1 MITITKDGKYFYEVP
16 ETIYTKNAR
25 YELCESLGV
34 GGNSAVWEF
43 LDNDGSSYEI
53 KFLLNLNEQSK
64 KRFFQEV
71 KLHSQLTH
79 EHFIHYIDSGE
90 VEASEQRSKREKNK
104 KCIIPFIV
112 MEKAEK
118 NLMEYIK
125 EHKGITYSEYIQ
137 QFLGLSDAL
146 GELHKMAIH
155 RDLKLENILIVG
167 DRWVIGDFGLCS
179 FLDDDHEDLT
189 RENEKV
195 GPKYWMSPEAI
206 NRLYDK
212 TVEIVPA
219 SDVFQMAAIFWF
231 VVNNRFPLGIVTDK
245 DWKSQDIEICN
256 VLLLGLQHS
265 AEARIQCGS
274 DFHKGIEEVAQ
285 YFRSSKR

>member
-1 MITITKDGKYFYEVP
+1 MTITKDNRHFFEIP
-16 ETIYTKNAR
+16 ETIYTENGR
-25 YELCESLGV
+25 YELSESLGV
-34 GGNSAVWEF
+34 GGNSAVWEC
-43 LDNDGSSYEI
+43 LDNEGELYAI
-53 KFLLNLNEQSK
+53 KFQLNLNEQSK
-64 KRFFQEV
+64 KRFSQEV

-79 EHFIHYIDSGE
+79 EHFIHYIDRGE
-90 VEASEQRSKREKNK
+90 VSAFEQLKNGNR
-104 KCIIPFIV
+104 KCTIPFII

-118 NLMEYIK
+118 NLLEYIK
-125 EHKGITYSEYIQ
+125 EHKGIPYSEYIQ

-146 GELHKMAIH
+146 GELHKIAIH

-179 FLDDDHEDLT
+179 FLDDAYEDLT
-189 RENEKV
+189 RENEKI

-231 VVNNRFPLGIVTDK
+231 VVNNRFPLGIVTHK
-245 DWKSQDIEICN
+245 DWKSEDKDIEICN
-256 VLLLGLQHS
+256 VLLSGLQHGV
-265 AEARIQCGS
+265 EARIQCGS
-274 DFHKGIEEVAQ
+274 DFHKDIEEVAQ
-285 YFRSSKR
+285 YFRSGKR